1 MLLQSIKKGLFCC
14 ILKLQKCDIQ
24 DPFHTQ
30 ENLLSKHNYLTKNK
44 AHQLLCQNG
53 HVRHCCSNQCTIS
66 CRLIWVFMS
75 LCCYFISIV
84 IIWFCYN
91 KWLDIVVLGSLEL
104 YIIPVTMDLILS
116 SLGFWSRLK
125 ETYNTCTMP
134 SNSLVTFY
142 LHPHCSNEFFVDVYF
157 YFLEELGRALKEY
170 QMWFVKVSPLDQVET
185 NLANLKDRHIQLK
198 SKNNL

>member
-1 MLLQSIKKGLFCC
+1 
-14 ILKLQKCDIQ
+14 
-24 DPFHTQ
+24 
-30 ENLLSKHNYLTKNK
+30 
-44 AHQLLCQNG
+44 
-53 HVRHCCSNQCTIS
+53 
-66 CRLIWVFMS
+66 
-75 LCCYFISIV
+75 
-84 IIWFCYN
+84 
-91 KWLDIVVLGSLEL
+91 
-104 YIIPVTMDLILS
+104 
-116 SLGFWSRLK
+116 
-125 ETYNTCTMP
+125 MP